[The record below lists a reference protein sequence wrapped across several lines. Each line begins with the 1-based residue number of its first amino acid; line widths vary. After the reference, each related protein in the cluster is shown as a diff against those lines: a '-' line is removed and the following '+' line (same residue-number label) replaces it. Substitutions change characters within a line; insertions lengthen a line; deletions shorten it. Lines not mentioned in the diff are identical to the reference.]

1 MRKVYKDEL
10 KNLCEEIKV
19 AKEYT
24 YDNFDKIRK
33 SIEQGFDEDKVEEN
47 VELSKIQK
55 KLKQWNITG
64 PETDVKIILKETIDA
79 VLSIF

>member
-1 MRKVYKDEL
+1 MRKEDKDEL

-19 AKEYT
+19 AKKYT
-24 YDNFDKIRK
+24 YDNFDKIKK
-33 SIEQGFDEDKVEEN
+33 SIEQGLDEDKVEEN

-55 KLKQWNITG
+55 KLKQWNIIG